1 MIILILLVSL
11 PYLCKVLFTDFEL
24 NSKLSI
30 FRIFFDQDCKI
41 ENYNPFLGRGKIL
54 LSENQYTQTFLS
66 SQLKL
71 SRDDSLV
78 L

>member
-41 ENYNPFLGRGKIL
+41 ENYNPFLGRG
-54 LSENQYTQTFLS
+54 SENQYTQTFLS
-66 SQLKL
+66 TQLKL